1 MSQSYSPRKTRSQW
15 LALVAQQRRSALS
28 APAFCKQEAV
38 SYPSF
43 NYWRKRRADTPVEPN
58 QTATPAA
65 ADKAPS
71 FIDIGMLGDAG
82 QPPSTGLWNITL
94 KLGNGVELNLS
105 QAQ

>member
-15 LALVAQQRRSALS
+15 LALVAQHRRSTLS

-43 NYWRKRRADTPVEPN
+43 NYWRKRLADAPVEPI
-58 QTATPAA
+58 QATTPVA
-65 ADKAPS
+65 ADKLPA
-71 FIDIGMLGDAG
+71 FIDIGMLADAD
-82 QPPSTGLWNITL
+82 QPTPAGFWNITL